1 MKKKSRAQTLRL
13 PAIALVACICILLIL
28 PHTATP
34 ALYTPKMDAET
45 DLHDRVSVL
54 RQATQDNSGV
64 ILPLMEDIFSSSGTL
79 VLNLNV
85 KDFNSAQR
93 DLDQYLAQTRQ
104 FDNLVIRLDM
114 SQSDLEEWKR
124 LNAQNKDDL
133 MALFEDT
140 QRFSELKQLEIKYR
154 DADNPDMLYSIMYE
168 GEALKSKIKET
179 VASYESRSEKMVSV
193 SEKFGVKT
201 EAYEE
206 SVRNTKTISEDV
218 EEEQEERSVV
228 IQREVPRKEPL
239 RLHLG
244 IEPFEVRY
252 GDILT
257 ISGRITGTDK
267 RVVSLYLDS
276 RPFINLTAAAD
287 GTFLHK
293 YQIDKI
299 RTGMH
304 TLYAT
309 MEGAYSDVRSFQV
322 IRSETNLILQ
332 HTGETQVS
340 GQLMSRDRPVSGAPI
355 RILSAGK
362 QIATPTTNAN
372 GGFVTTLKLA
382 IGKHH
387 IVAVFDEA
395 AYPLERF
402 ESDEVVIII
411 KTPEEPPSLI
421 PFIQKKPVN
430 EDEDTPDNTYLF
442 IITALFVGGA
452 AGYFYLKR
460 RSTGTASPLPE
471 EIPTQIEETP
481 PEPEE
486 PEESP
491 LEDVEEETIIID
503 GILEAPDPA
512 LEAYHKLQESDLPA
526 ALRSLFLGL
535 AQQAGIEN
543 PLTATAGDIRQTR
556 AADTVLHAWLAAY
569 ELVLY
574 GGQIPD
580 AGDRQWL
587 VDTYQ
592 RLRDER
598 G

>member
-1 MKKKSRAQTLRL
+1 MKKKNRAQTLRL
-13 PAIALVACICILLIL
+13 PAIALAALVCLLLIL
-28 PHTATP
+28 PHTAAP

-64 ILPLMEDIFSSSGTL
+64 MLPLMEDILSSSGTL
-79 VLNLNV
+79 VLNKNL
-85 KDFNSAQR
+85 KDFSSAQR
-93 DLDQYLAQTRQ
+93 DLDEYLAQTRQ

-114 SQSDLEEWKR
+114 SQSDLDEWRR

-179 VASYESRSEKMVSV
+179 VASYESRSEKMISV

-206 SVRNTKTISEDV
+206 SVEDSRDIAQDV
-218 EEEQEERSVV
+218 EEEQEERSGV
-228 IQREVPRKEPL
+228 IQKEVPRKEPL
-239 RLHLG
+239 SLYLG

-276 RPFINLTAAAD
+276 RPYKNLTAASD
-287 GTFLHK
+287 GTFLHT
-293 YQIDKI
+293 YQIEKI
-299 RTGMH
+299 KSGMH

-309 MEGAYSDVRSFQV
+309 MDGAYSDVRSFRV
-322 IRSETNLILQ
+322 IRSETHLTLQ
-332 HTGETQVS
+332 HGGETKVS
-340 GQLMSRDRPVSGAPI
+340 GQLMAGDIPVSGTPI

-362 QIATPTTNAN
+362 QIATPKTDYDGRYSA
-372 GGFVTTLKLA
+372 TLKLPV
-382 IGKHH
+382 GTHW

-395 AYPLERF
+395 TYPLERS
-402 ESDEVVIII
+402 ESDEVVITI
-411 KTPEEPPSLI
+411 TPPEEPQSLI
-421 PFIQKKPVN
+421 PFIQKKPVSD
-430 EDEDTPDNTYLF
+430 DEDAPDHTLLF
-442 IITALFVGGA
+442 IIMGLCVGGA
-452 AGYFYLKR
+452 AGYFYLKH
-460 RSTGTASPLPE
+460 RSTDTASPLPE
-471 EIPTQIEETP
+471 EIPTQIEEP
-481 PEPEE
+481 APEPEE
-486 PEESP
+486 PEENP
-491 LEDVEEETIIID
+491 QEDVEEETIVI
-503 GILEAPDPA
+503 ESTTDPA
-512 LEAYHKLQESDLPA
+512 LEEYYQLHETNYPK

-535 AQQAGIEN
+535 AQQAGIAN
-543 PLTATAGDIRQTR
+543 PQTATVGDIREMR
-556 AADTVLHAWLAAY
+556 AADTALHSWLAAY

-580 AGDRQWL
+580 AGERQWV
-587 VDTYQ
+587 VDTYL
-592 RLRDER
+592 RLRDDYI
-598 G
+598 